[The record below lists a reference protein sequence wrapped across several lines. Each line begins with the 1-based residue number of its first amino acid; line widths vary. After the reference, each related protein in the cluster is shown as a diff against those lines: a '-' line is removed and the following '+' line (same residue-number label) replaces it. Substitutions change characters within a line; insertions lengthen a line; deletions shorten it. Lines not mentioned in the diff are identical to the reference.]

1 MIEIR
6 GKGSGL
12 MYIIGLSESGGRLL
26 ERIFSSLR
34 GLGLNAARRFAIR
47 PRPLETTTA
56 LAQSSQA
63 KIALPYE
70 QRQPSQLSD
79 NVGHGRVIWRR
90 CSRKA
95 SRNGTCNW
103 PGHSLLRCA
112 RTCFF
117 SKAPG
122 LSRTPSA
129 LSVYTQERSE
139 WSSFWPGF
147 EPGRGVVSLLKK
159 PGLARARVSCWL
171 VSSIP
176 AGITE
181 IQLCFSS
188 SLLLFHA
195 TTYHSQ
201 CSFTATLSL
210 SRKTPE

>member
-79 NVGHGRVIWRR
+79 NVGHG
-90 CSRKA
+90 
-95 SRNGTCNW
+95 CNMAAMQQK
-103 PGHSLLRCA
+103 SLSQRHLQLTR
-112 RTCFF
+112 
-117 SKAPG
+117 P
-122 LSRTPSA
+122 
-129 LSVYTQERSE
+129 
-139 WSSFWPGF
+139 
-147 EPGRGVVSLLKK
+147 LL
-159 PGLARARVSCWL
+159 AAVRAHM
-171 VSSIP
+171 
-176 AGITE
+176 
-181 IQLCFSS
+181 
-188 SLLLFHA
+188 LLFEGAWSESHTFCA
-195 TTYHSQ
+195 LRIYSGAVRMVL
-201 CSFTATLSL
+201 FLAWV
-210 SRKTPE
+210 